1 MTIDDVL
8 KLVNAGFTA
17 NQISEMINASPVAP
31 EPADNKPIDSNP
43 SPDVDEIDKVDSQ
56 PSAPEPFNDLS
67 GFMAAI
73 DQKFNDLA
81 TSLRGALNPTISD
94 VKPLGIEDIISKFF
108 KED

>member
-31 EPADNKPIDSNP
+31 EQVDNVPIDA
-43 SPDVDEIDKVDSQ
+43 SPDVDKIDKIDSQ
-56 PSAPEPFNDLS
+56 PSAAPEPFNDFS

-81 TSLRGALNPTISD
+81 TSLRGSLNPTISD

>member
-31 EPADNKPIDSNP
+31 EPADNKPIDNA
-43 SPDVDEIDKVDSQ
+43 SPDVDKIDKVDSQ
-56 PSAPEPFNDLS
+56 PSAPEPFNDFS

-81 TSLRGALNPTISD
+81 TSLRGSLNPTISD